1 MTINNIQIAAVQKS
15 NLNKKSALKTPPVY
29 CIFLK
34 NRSKERDK
42 GGGVAFII
50 KDAILFQELKLK
62 TSDKHLK
69 VQAI

>member
-15 NLNKKSALKTPPVY
+15 NLNKKSALKSPLVY
-29 CIFLK
+29 CK
-34 NRSKERDK
+34 VRSKERDK

-50 KDAILFQELKLK
+50 KDAILFQEVKLK
-62 TSDKHLK
+62 DSDKHLK